1 MTARALPRPQTSRP
15 HGQQAAGSQPS
26 SPRLLVPPRA
36 RGASL
41 PPLALLLAVPVFA
54 AIAFVAYVLW
64 PRWPSAPVPLD
75 APAIPVTV
83 AGVLF
88 NVPPAAIRVA
98 VQRRPGA
105 HERLDLHFAW
115 PSLTPPR
122 TENTEFAAKS
132 IATSSVTKAAA
143 VSMATTKPDD
153 IAVTRDADGNPT
165 PDAADN
171 RRIFVTVAALGG
183 VLSPIERLRS
193 IYPRY
198 MGAEAE
204 AGPDGLAVLP
214 FRNGTPYEGEDLI
227 YIPDQPERFFAR
239 CTRQIRAVPG
249 TCIYEHTIDA
259 AVLTLRFPR
268 EWLNDWRGV
277 AAGLD
282 RLIAQL
288 HPKAG

>member
-1 MTARALPRPQTSRP
+1 MTARVFSRPQTSRL
-15 HGQQAAGSQPS
+15 QSKAA
-26 SPRLLVPPRA
+26 SPPNAARQLAPPRPH
-36 RGASL
+36 RFSL
-41 PPLALLLAVPVFA
+41 PPLALILFPAAAAVM
-54 AIAFVAYVLW
+54 FVTYVLW

-122 TENTEFAAKS
+122 TEVGETDAKMT
-132 IATSSVTKAAA
+132 AKAAA
-143 VSMATTKPDD
+143 AMMATTKSDD
-153 IAVTRDADGNPT
+153 VAIKRDADGNPV
-165 PDAADN
+165 PDTADN
-171 RRIFVTVAALGG
+171 RRVFVTIAALGG
-183 VLSPIERLRS
+183 VLNPIERLRS

-198 MGAEAE
+198 MTADAN
-204 AGPDGLAVLP
+204 AGPNGLAILP
-214 FRNGTPYEGEDLI
+214 FRAGTPYEGEDLI
-227 YIPDQPERFFAR
+227 YVADQPERFFAR
-239 CTRQIRAVPG
+239 CTRQNRAVPG
-249 TCIYEHTIDA
+249 TCIYELTIDA

-268 EWLNDWRGV
+268 DWLDNWQAV
-277 AAGLD
+277 AAGFD
-282 RLIAQL
+282 RLITQL